1 MKTTQEK
8 INRGYAALS
17 LFKKIMMWG
26 ITLTVGSA
34 AGAMDISF
42 RIDHLKHTHPKE
54 NK

>member
-1 MKTTQEK
+1 MKTMQEK

-34 AGAMDISF
+34 AGAMAVSF
-42 RIDHLKHTHPKE
+42 RIDHLKNKQPKE
-54 NK
+54 KK